1 MAFKIGV
8 PQALLYYKYFP
19 LWKTFFDELNCQVV
33 VSNATNKRILNAGL
47 KVAENELCL
56 PVKSFFGHVLDLVD
70 EVDFLFIPRLVS
82 VDTDGYTCPK
92 LLGLPDMVENTLR
105 ELKGREGFD
114 ILCSSVDLKEKRPWP
129 LFFEQLGEKLGH
141 APSRIFEASKKA
153 QKAQEQFHSLLMRGY
168 LPTEI
173 FTGGGRKGSQG
184 YLPTPTRRGGRAGRL
199 TIGIA
204 GHCYLIYDPH
214 ISMNIVK
221 KIQDTGACILTPEM
235 VPDFEIKKSL
245 SALPKPLFWNYQKRI
260 FGAVWHWCQN
270 GLVDGIIHLPAF
282 PCGPDSVMGEFIE
295 HEAKEAGIPLS
306 SISIDEHAGE
316 AGVRTRIE
324 AFMDM
329 IQWKKGPNTKSFSVE
344 KAVDKPLGSER
355 IRIPRKERVVS
366 FPRMGEDTHLVLKYL
381 FERLGTSCIIP
392 PPTTERTLKLG
403 VKYAPETICL
413 PLKVNLGNY
422 IEVLEKGANVL
433 VHAGGC
439 GPCRFGYYGALAE
452 LILRE
457 LGYKFEFKILEP
469 PGSQGLQ
476 TFADFFRFFS
486 PGKVSPIF
494 LPLLKS
500 IICGVASLSGRAWV
514 ELLALTPHD
523 RTLWRIIK
531 ASFLK
536 KRAFDIVEKR
546 ALETR
551 CYEARKGETTKALKK
566 ARHFID
572 QAQTLE
578 EMEEAKEEGLK
589 LLSAVDIDSAR
600 DVLRVGLVGEFFIL
614 LEPFINFDIERFLGE
629 EGIYIERGVY
639 ASDWIAPTRENVV
652 GGTPYEDLVEA
663 AHPYLKHRVGGE
675 GLPTV
680 GHTAILAEHGFD
692 GVIHMMPF
700 TCMPETVAKQIL
712 PVVSREQNIPI
723 LSLVIDEQTGKA
735 GIQTRLEAFIDLMR
749 NRREL
754 IKRR

>member
-19 LWKTFFDELNCQVV
+19 LWKTFFDELNCQVA

-47 KVAENELCL
+47 VVAENELCL
-56 PVKSFFGHVLDLVD
+56 PVKAFFGHVLDLVD
-70 EVDFLFIPRLVS
+70 KVDFLFIPRLVS
-82 VDTDGYTCPK
+82 VDPDGYTCPK

-105 ELKGREGFD
+105 ELKGREGFN
-114 ILCSSVDLKEKRPWP
+114 ILCSLIDLKEKKPWS
-129 LFFEQLGEKLGH
+129 LFFEQLGEKLGY
-141 APSRIFEASKKA
+141 APSRIFKAYKRA

-173 FTGGGRKGSQG
+173 FAGKRGKESQG
-184 YLPTPTRRGGRAGRL
+184 GPTCRMGRL

-221 KIQDTGACILTPEM
+221 KIQDAGACILTPEM

-245 SALPKPLFWNYQKRI
+245 STLPKPLFWNYQKRI

-270 GLVDGIIHLPAF
+270 GQVDGIIYLPAF
-282 PCGPDSVMGEFIE
+282 PCGPDSVMGGFIE
-295 HEAKEAGIPLS
+295 HEAKGAGIPLS

-329 IQWKKGPNTKSFSVE
+329 IQWKRGQITKSFSVG
-344 KAVDKPLGSER
+344 KAADKPLGSGRTR
-355 IRIPRKERVVS
+355 ISIKERVVS

-381 FERLGTSCIIP
+381 FKSLGTSCIIP

-439 GPCRFGYYGALAE
+439 GPCRFGYYGVLAE
-452 LILRE
+452 LILKE

-494 LPLLKS
+494 LPLLKR
-500 IICGVASLSGRAWV
+500 IARGAASLSGRMWM

-536 KRAFDIVEKR
+536 KRAFDTVEKR

-551 CYEARKGETTKALKK
+551 CYEVKKGETTKALKS
-566 ARHFID
+566 ARSFID

-578 EMEEAKEEGLK
+578 EIEEAKEEGLK
-589 LLSAVDIDSAR
+589 LISAVEQDPAR

-614 LEPFINFDIERFLGE
+614 LEPFINFDIEKFLGE
-629 EGIYIERGVY
+629 EGIYIERG
-639 ASDWIAPTRENVV
+639 
-652 GGTPYEDLVEA
+652 
-663 AHPYLKHRVGGE
+663 
-675 GLPTV
+675 
-680 GHTAILAEHGFD
+680 
-692 GVIHMMPF
+692 
-700 TCMPETVAKQIL
+700 
-712 PVVSREQNIPI
+712 
-723 LSLVIDEQTGKA
+723 
-735 GIQTRLEAFIDLMR
+735 
-749 NRREL
+749 
-754 IKRR
+754 